1 VTRRALAD
9 IDLNLLVALDAL
21 LREESV
27 TRAASHLG
35 LTQSATSRALNR
47 LRAELDDP
55 LLVRRG
61 PALTKTPLAEKLFP
75 EVVTAIEAV
84 GRVFDARLTFEP
96 ARAVRR
102 FTMFASDYAQAVV
115 VPLLARLHIAAP
127 GVDLVV
133 RVAREPER
141 SLADRDAALMIGPT
155 RDALVSLKRQLLF
168 TDRLVVMAR
177 AGHPALAD
185 LTLERYC
192 AASHVL
198 VSPRA
203 LRGGIVD
210 DALRARGVE
219 RRVAL
224 EVPHF
229 LVAPIVVADSDLLVT
244 LPARLAERV
253 APRLGLATA
262 PLPVETPPIEFM
274 QLWHERDHADAGN
287 AWLRAQVVE
296 AVRAL

>member
-1 VTRRALAD
+1 VNRALVD

-47 LRAELDDP
+47 LRAELGDP

-61 PALTKTPLAEKLFP
+61 TALVRTPLAEKLVP
-75 EVVTAIEAV
+75 EVGAAVEAV
-84 GRVFDARLTFEP
+84 GRVFDARLAFDP
-96 ARAVRR
+96 ARAARR
-102 FTMFASDYAQAVV
+102 FTVFASDYAQVIV
-115 VPLLARLHIAAP
+115 IPPLLGRLAAVAP
-127 GVDLVV
+127 SVDLVV

-141 SLADRDAALMIGPT
+141 SLADRDAALMIGPA
-155 RDALVSLKRQLLF
+155 RDAPPSLRRQLLF
-168 TDRLVVMAR
+168 SDRLVVMAR
-177 AGHPALAD
+177 AKNPALKD

-203 LRGGIVD
+203 HRGGLVD
-210 DALRARGVE
+210 DALRARGFE

-253 APRLGLATA
+253 ATRFGLATA
-262 PLPVETPPIEFM
+262 PLPVGVPAIEFV

-287 AWLRAQVVE
+287 TWLRGQVADVT
-296 AVRAL
+296 RAS